1 MSPSAPPAGIQG
13 SSEVY
18 TMYREW
24 IPPLQHLLMSQ
35 ETPPLTP
42 HGQGTVVHCR
52 LVV

>member
-18 TMYREW
+18 TMPGMD
-24 IPPLQHLLMSQ
+24 IIITALLMSQ
-35 ETPPLTP
+35 GTPPLTP
-42 HGQGTVVHCR
+42 HGQGMVVHW